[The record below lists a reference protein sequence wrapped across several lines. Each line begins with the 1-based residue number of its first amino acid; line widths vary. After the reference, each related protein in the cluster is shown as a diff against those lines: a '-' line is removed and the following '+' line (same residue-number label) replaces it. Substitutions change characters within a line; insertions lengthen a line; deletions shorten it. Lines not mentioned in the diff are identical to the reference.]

1 MLKIIKIIRSTF
13 DTQTFIQ
20 LATSNIGCLIWTPYL
35 LMPVRVKNTFIQHS
49 KHSA

>member
-1 MLKIIKIIRSTF
+1 MKSATETESI
-13 DTQTFIQ
+13 IQ